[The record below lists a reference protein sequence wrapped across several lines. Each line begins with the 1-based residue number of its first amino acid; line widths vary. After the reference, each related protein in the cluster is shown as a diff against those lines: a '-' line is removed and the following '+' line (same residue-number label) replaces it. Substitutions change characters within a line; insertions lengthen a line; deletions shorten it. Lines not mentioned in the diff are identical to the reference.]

1 MGTANRVQLSTV
13 RESTLG
19 TTPTTPRMR
28 AARFTGEALAFNQEF
43 VDSGEIRSDRMLGD
57 PAKVFAAS
65 QGSINFEMSYP
76 VDNSPESDFLRSAF
90 YNTWNNQ
97 PAFDNDGTADSVITD
112 SGTTANT
119 YVVTS

>member
-1 MGTANRVQLSTV
+1 MGTANRVALSTV

-76 VDNSPESDFLRSAF
+76 VDNSPESTSCARPS
-90 YNTWNNQ
+90 TT
-97 PAFDNDGTADSVITD
+97 P
-112 SGTTANT
+112 GTTRRRSTMTAPPT
-119 YVVTS
+119 R